1 MVSPYETLQ
10 PRRMRRGPLRSNEM
24 TDILQSIRP
33 HWEVDFPVNVSI
45 DIDQTLCDIFRIS
58 IVAFCELRYRS
69 WLVTPVMID
78 WRRAQ
83 LQVRGLVQAEQSIK
97 ASVDPSEPKVQ
108 EMVET
113 VLTPPH
119 PDPFEALLNEP
130 FTRTLDHATTQR

>member
-45 DIDQTLCDIFRIS
+45 DIDQTLCDALGIG
-58 IVAFCELRYRS
+58 IVAFRQCRYRS

-78 WRRAQ
+78 WRLRV
-83 LQVRGLVQAEQSIK
+83 LLDLVYELLPHMTFVLVRISPE
-97 ASVDPSEPKVQ
+97 
-108 EMVET
+108 
-113 VLTPPH
+113 
-119 PDPFEALLNEP
+119 
-130 FTRTLDHATTQR
+130 